1 MVRRQIP
8 KARKFS
14 RSEVSKKQKS
24 VGNNNKFVFNIT
36 YNPVLSKNVLSKIN
50 LLLAPD
56 RKRGKVFEIPTG
68 VFRRAK
74 NLKDIL
80 VRAKVPLE
88 KKKPS
93 CRSCE
98 GTC

>member
-1 MVRRQIP
+1 M
-8 KARKFS
+8 
-14 RSEVSKKQKS
+14 
-24 VGNNNKFVFNIT
+24 
-36 YNPVLSKNVLSKIN
+36 LSKNVLSKIN

-56 RKRGKVFEIPTG
+56 RKHGKVFEIPTG

-88 KKKPS
+88 KKKAS